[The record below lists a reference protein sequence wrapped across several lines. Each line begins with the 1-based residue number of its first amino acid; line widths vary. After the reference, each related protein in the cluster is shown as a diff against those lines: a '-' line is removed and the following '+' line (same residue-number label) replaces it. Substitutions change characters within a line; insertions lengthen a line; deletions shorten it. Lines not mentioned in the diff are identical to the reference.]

1 KLAAGGFNTYDR
13 LTAVGDVAGDAAGD
27 VVARDTTG
35 VLWLFPGKGD
45 GTFLPRVRIGGGWNA
60 FSQLVG
66 MGDADNDGRA
76 DLLAYGSGGTYVYL
90 GTGTESAPFTRI
102 PTSLYR
108 GEGTKF
114 DSVS

>member
-1 KLAAGGFNTYDR
+1 MTPG
-13 LTAVGDVAGDAAGD
+13 
-27 VVARDTTG
+27 ARRH
-35 VLWLFPGKGD
+35 
-45 GTFLPRVRIGGGWNA
+45 PR
-60 FSQLVG
+60 
-66 MGDADNDGRA
+66 RA

-102 PTSLYR
+102 LTSLYR